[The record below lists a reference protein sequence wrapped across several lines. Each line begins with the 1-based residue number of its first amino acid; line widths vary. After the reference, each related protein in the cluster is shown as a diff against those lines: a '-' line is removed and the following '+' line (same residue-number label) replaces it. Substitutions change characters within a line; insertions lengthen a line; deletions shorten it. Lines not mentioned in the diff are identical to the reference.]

1 MNREEAMW
9 KAVEEEH
16 GPLSQREAF
25 VTLTALEW
33 ADKTLIDKAYE
44 WAEKRFDLDYC
55 GDVRE
60 LLDYLISLAEEK
72 Q

>member
-44 WAEKRFDLDYC
+44 WAEERFDLDYC
-55 GDVRE
+55 GNVRE

-72 Q
+72 K

>member
-9 KAVEEEH
+9 KAVAEEH

-44 WAEKRFDLDYC
+44 WADKNVKL
-55 GDVRE
+55 
-60 LLDYLISLAEEK
+60 
-72 Q
+72 